1 MFDSPKITLI
11 DHFCRVMR
19 AKKEVDL
26 VVLRVVSL
34 GVLLKVKEIWSFPS
48 RIFQM
53 ENMSNQKIA
62 AKNGQIFCRD
72 FSPSK
77 GHGVCSLH
85 FSGGNKHK
93 DFPNKK

>member
-53 ENMSNQKIA
+53 EDLS
-62 AKNGQIFCRD
+62 IFCQNLCRD

-85 FSGGNKHK
+85 FSGGKRTLFPNKHK